1 VTYHPGQIRR
11 NDTFTYKKGTPVYLL
26 DTGDGKVLVMQLWTN
41 FVNKGETKS
50 RLLVQDTHEP
60 RLKVKD
66 ENVNRKHTCS
76 GCSHAGFSKRLS
88 LNPHNRR
95 MPRTYSSI
103 EKIRTELAWVN
114 ETPDPNECGCRNV

>member
-66 ENVNRKHTCS
+66 ENVTLLPYVPMP
-76 GCSHAGFSKRLS
+76 F
-88 LNPHNRR
+88 LNGSASR
-95 MPRTYSSI
+95 
-103 EKIRTELAWVN
+103 V
-114 ETPDPNECGCRNV
+114 G